1 MNWIFLCFI
10 CSLIINP
17 VFLEIPKPTFTID
30 YEKNEFLKDGEV
42 FRYVSGSLHY
52 FRVPQLYW
60 KDRIQKIKAAGLN
73 TITTYVEWSLHEP
86 LPGVY
91 NFEGIADLEYF
102 IELIKNENM
111 YLILRPGPYICA
123 ERDFGGFPYWLL
135 NVTPKKSLRTNNSSY
150 KKYVSKWFNVLMPI
164 IQPHLYG
171 NGGNIILVQ
180 VENEYGSYYA
190 CDSEYKLWIRDLFRS
205 YVENKAV
212 LFTIDGCGQSYFDCG
227 VIPEVYATVD
237 FGISSNASQC
247 FDFMR
252 KVQKGGPF
260 VNSEFYPGWLTH
272 WQESES
278 IVHSIDVVKQMKVML
293 AMNASFSF
301 YMFHG
306 GTNFGFTSGANTNDT
321 KESIGYLP
329 QLTSYDYNAPLD
341 EAGDPTEKY
350 FQIKQTLEE
359 AKYAVTNEVSPIPTP
374 KGAYGKFYLKPLVS
388 IFEKVAQRIKPVIS
402 NVPLPFE
409 ELDINTGF
417 VMYETTLTDDQ
428 KNVENPV
435 NLTVNTVRDR
445 AIIYLDKVQVG
456 TMNRLKGNTTI
467 SLNINR
473 SVQNL
478 SILIENQG
486 RINYG
491 DFIED
496 RKGIFDQ
503 VFLGNKTLSP
513 WKMTAYPLNETSWIS
528 SIKTVEN
535 IETIQLPAFYK
546 TQFTLPK
553 NYTKCLD
560 TYLDTSGWTK
570 GVAFLNNVNLGR
582 YWPLGGPQVTLYV
595 PAPFLKPSPYVN
607 TLVMF
612 ELEGAPQD
620 ISVQFVDKPIL
631 DGPIMI

>member
-1 MNWIFLCFI
+1 MNWISVCLL
-10 CSLIINP
+10 CSLINP
-17 VFLEIPKPTFTID
+17 AFLDTQKPTFTID
-30 YEKNEFLKDGEV
+30 YENNEFLKDGKV

-52 FRVPQLYW
+52 FRIPQLYW
-60 KDRIQKIKAAGLN
+60 KDRIQKMKAAGLN

-86 LPGVY
+86 FPGVY
-91 NFEGIADLEYF
+91 DFEGIADLEYF

-135 NVTPKKSLRTNNSSY
+135 NVTPKRSLRTNNSSY
-150 KKYVSKWFNVLMPI
+150 KKYVSKWFSVLMPI

-205 YVENKAV
+205 YIENKAV

-252 KVQKGGPF
+252 KVQKGGPL

-278 IVHSIDVVKQMKVML
+278 IVNPIDVVKQMKVML

-350 FQIKQTLEE
+350 FKIKQTLEE
-359 AKYAVTNEVSPIPTP
+359 AKYAVTNEISPNPAP
-374 KGAYGKFYLKPLVS
+374 KGAYGKFYLRPLVS

-402 NVPLPFE
+402 DVPLPFE
-409 ELDINTGF
+409 DLDINTGF

-445 AIIYLDKVQVG
+445 AIIYLDHVQVG
-456 TMNRLKGNTTI
+456 TMNRLKANTTI

-473 SVQNL
+473 TVQNL

-486 RINYG
+486 RINFG

-503 VFLGNKTLSP
+503 VILGNKILSP
-513 WKMTAYPLNETSWIS
+513 WKMTAYPLNDTSWIS
-528 SIKTVEN
+528 SIKSVEN
-535 IETIQLPAFYK
+535 VNSVKLPAFYK
-546 TQFTLPK
+546 TQFTLPV

-570 GVAFLNNVNLGR
+570 GVVFLNNVNLGR

-607 TLVMF
+607 TLVIL
-612 ELEGAPQD
+612 ELEGTSQD
-620 ISVQFVDKPIL
+620 LSVKFVDKPIL
-631 DGPIMI
+631 DGPIMT